1 MDMNKNNE
9 TKEVSTETEFNKLNI
24 DNIDNIDKKNCSYC
38 DKPFNEKLWCK
49 ECDPRHIIEG
59 WTSGNN
65 DIDKFIKDTIY
76 DARKFNFNSFVEWI
90 PFDRFEN
97 VEQIGDEYSKIYSA
111 TWNDGQAIYTIQDD
125 GSWRKLDPKPMKVAL
140 KRLNGSETITDEN
153 LNEIKMH
160 WELYSRNN
168 SFLEFYG
175 ISKDPETKEFF
186 VVIQFANQR
195 NLRYVLSNHFSTIS
209 WKEKINYLYGLAID
223 LKNLHEFGYYHK
235 NVHSGNILQDDG
247 DSYLSN
253 FEYSEPSNKQESDN
267 KICGVLSY
275 IAPEV
280 LIGESYTLS
289 SDIYSF
295 GVIMAEISS
304 GKPPFYK
311 RRHDANLASEICNGI
326 RPEFGRGTPE
336 VYKKLAYKCMNANS
350 NQRPTANELHEL
362 LYFWRDSINFYDK
375 KYPVV
380 EKFGYKEKE
389 INSIFKQANSVKLTN
404 TNAYEKVPDVLYNSR
419 VFTFNN
425 LPKPINS
432 SIIITYLNDDE
443 NKD

>member
-49 ECDPRHIIEG
+49 ECDPRHKIEG

-186 VVIQFANQR
+186 V
-195 NLRYVLSNHFSTIS
+195 
-209 WKEKINYLYGLAID
+209 
-223 LKNLHEFGYYHK
+223 
-235 NVHSGNILQDDG
+235 
-247 DSYLSN
+247 
-253 FEYSEPSNKQESDN
+253 QESDN